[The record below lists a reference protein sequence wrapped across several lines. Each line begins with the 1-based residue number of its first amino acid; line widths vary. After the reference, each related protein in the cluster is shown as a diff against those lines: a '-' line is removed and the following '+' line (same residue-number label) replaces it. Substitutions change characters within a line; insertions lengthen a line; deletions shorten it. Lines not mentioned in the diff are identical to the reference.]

1 MCIMISAYTKG
12 AKSDASASWNA
23 RMISIWPNI
32 LISEAAINRKRSAA
46 RGLTQ
51 TNGKVGVNIN
61 KAPSNWY
68 DMITSGGSVVLK
80 SLVENK

>member
-1 MCIMISAYTKG
+1 MISAYTKG

-46 RGLTQ
+46 TGLTY

-68 DMITSGGSVVLK
+68 DMITRGGSVVLK